1 MAPMQPKKYLQV
13 FGCFFSLL
21 SVVGIPFYLVTAT
34 RWETVFGVGGVIGYL
49 LMQSFVFFVPLSFAV
64 TMRRMI
70 VKNLTRLPK
79 NGGLDCSCLCR
90 RFLAGPCS
98 RLGVV
103 GPYKGLAP
111 LGFCGKGRNSGRC
124 SAPGKGRGETVSDRR
139 NRGTKITHDN
149 RLWRGGTFR
158 PGGW

>member
-70 VKNLTRLPK
+70 VKTLTRLPK
-79 NGGLDCSCLCR
+79 TVASIVLVCAVGFLLGLVPVWASSGHTKVWRL
-90 RFLAGPCS
+90 LAF
-98 RLGVV
+98 V
-103 GPYKGLAP
+103 A
-111 LGFCGKGRNSGRC
+111 
-124 SAPGKGRGETVSDRR
+124 
-139 NRGTKITHDN
+139 
-149 RLWRGGTFR
+149 RGGIQVGVLLQGVQSILDLR
-158 PGGW
+158 ASRS